1 MADTSWKAMDSGVM
15 DWLDNKRAKTLR
27 VSNDRESFQLKRIR
41 RSLETMKSMNDNL
54 MKQEERKVK
63 RWLAKQAELSPSAS
77 LSYKNLYK
85 IPSSEVTQEANQEG
99 QQVSERGS
107 AETPWSQFGDHLPNF
122 VSFLRQP
129 TKRPGCD
136 KKHSKDFTPFS
147 GTDLSMQTVFARTSY
162 GSRGSFYNPH
172 PTASVSKKD
181 ISARQLY
188 VDNNSF
194 SMQEA
199 ISMFPSLQKLS
210 VTGEKFSF
218 SKLHLHETASGSPA
232 SERRLKGLLERAREE
247 EKFKQTVTLP
257 QIRPEEFLSCRY
269 LRLSQSNINTLL
281 QLCKESGVHIDI
293 HPHMKESEIDIN
305 TVLSSSLSRAV

>member
-1 MADTSWKAMDSGVM
+1 
-15 DWLDNKRAKTLR
+15 
-27 VSNDRESFQLKRIR
+27 
-41 RSLETMKSMNDNL
+41 MKSMNENL

-63 RWLAKQAELSPSAS
+63 RWLAKQAELSPSPS

-85 IPSSEVTQEANQEG
+85 VPSSEVNQAANQEV
-99 QQVSERGS
+99 QQVCERGS
-107 AETPWSQFGDHLPNF
+107 IETPWSQFGDHLPNF
-122 VSFLRQP
+122 VSFLRLP

-136 KKHSKDFTPFS
+136 QKHSKDFTPFS
-147 GTDLSMQTVFARTSY
+147 GTDVSMQIGSARTY
-162 GSRGSFYNPH
+162 GPRGSFYNPH

-181 ISARQLY
+181 SSARQLY
-188 VDNNSF
+188 MDNNIF

-218 SKLHLHETASGSPA
+218 SKLPLNESVSGSPA
-232 SERRLKGLLERAREE
+232 FERRMKSMLERAWEE

-281 QLCKESGVHIDI
+281 QLCKESGVHIEI
-293 HPHMKESEIDIN
+293 HPHMKESEIDIS
-305 TVLSSSLSRAV
+305 TVLSSNLSRAL

>member
-1 MADTSWKAMDSGVM
+1 MAETSWKAMDSGVM

-27 VSNDRESFQLKRIR
+27 VSNDRESFQLKKIR

-63 RWLAKQAELSPSAS
+63 RWLAKQAELSPSSS
-77 LSYKNLYK
+77 LSYKNLY
-85 IPSSEVTQEANQEG
+85 
-99 QQVSERGS
+99 
-107 AETPWSQFGDHLPNF
+107 
-122 VSFLRQP
+122 
-129 TKRPGCD
+129 

-147 GTDLSMQTVFARTSY
+147 GTDLSMQTVSAGTSY
-162 GSRGSFYNPH
+162 GPRGSFYNPH

-232 SERRLKGLLERAREE
+232 FERRLKGMLERAWEE

-305 TVLSSSLSRAV
+305 TVLSSNLSRAV